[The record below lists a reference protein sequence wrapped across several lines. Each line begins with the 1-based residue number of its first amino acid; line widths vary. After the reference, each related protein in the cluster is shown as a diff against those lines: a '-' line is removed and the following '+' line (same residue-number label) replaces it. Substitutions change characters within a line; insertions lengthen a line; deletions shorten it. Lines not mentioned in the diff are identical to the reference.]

1 MKKEK
6 IRESKKGK
14 NEVKWEKWHRSPKM
28 RRLRSVEW
36 WGLAQ
41 GALTRWAVSAR
52 PRAEVPAA
60 PAPPS
65 PQGGPGSPLR
75 SCPGSRGWT
84 RARCGGRSPCW
95 RRLKK
100 QKEHPHEWAG
110 ETLCC
115 KPRGMLCGL
124 LGTTTK
130 SKPLK
135 NIRQLLK
142 KDFYG
147 KSQFQEKKKANLTR
161 QNAQTSFVNDYRPVP
176 TKMVKERLSQPITQ
190 GVWRFIFASR
200 NVALLKPDSHQF
212 FHLRGPR
219 DLHSLSEQPFK
230 PPWPQHGHVL

>member
-28 RRLRSVEW
+28 RRLQSVEW
-36 WGLAQ
+36 WRLAQ

-115 KPRGMLCGL
+115 KPRGLLCGL

-135 NIRQLLK
+135 NVRQLLK

-147 KSQFQEKKKANLTR
+147 RSKKKIVGVNKSLTLEEIFKISYHSKVFTVDR
-161 QNAQTSFVNDYRPVP
+161 KRNMLGRNDYHVGEGKVESR
-176 TKMVKERLSQPITQ
+176 
-190 GVWRFIFASR
+190 IF
-200 NVALLKPDSHQF
+200 NV
-212 FHLRGPR
+212 
-219 DLHSLSEQPFK
+219 
-230 PPWPQHGHVL
+230 